1 MESTVLP
8 PNRSSDWKHSFSPPT
23 FFIVS
28 TRGVEGTFFLASEDW
43 KGSAV
48 TTAAES
54 SSPMEGGY
62 LANPR
67 DTWVGTQSHSHT
79 VTQSHSHTAT
89 QFIRKEVKLLM
100 VSSHIVNTAR
110 HSMSQHIMSYHN
122 SMPCMS
128 YPTAVTYLPDRAT
141 PHCLWTWAPQRRPG
155 DSWCCC
161 PTRRWLSCRGSSSS
175 TLPPWPLHPR
185 PARTVQPSSRE
196 GSSRALHSTAQH
208 STAQSK
214 SIIGIHSTA
223 QQHRAAK
230 LSNREEHSTIK
241 HNKAHRCNTWHAFH
255 WWEG

>member
-141 PHCLWTWAPQRRPG
+141 PHCVAVRHEDDFLVEVVPLQLFRLGHSIHVQPG
-155 DSWCCC
+155 QFS
-161 PTRRWLSCRGSSSS
+161 
-175 TLPPWPLHPR
+175 R
-185 PARTVQPSSRE
+185 PAGRD
-196 GSSRALHSTAQH
+196 RAGHCTAQH